1 MRIAVIGGGVSGLVA
16 AHLLAE
22 HHDVRLFEAA
32 PKIGGHTYT
41 QKVEENGREI
51 PVDLGF
57 IVYNERTYPLFSRL
71 LADLGVA
78 TKASSMSFSVRCE
91 TSGFEYN
98 GTNLNTL
105 FAQRRNL
112 LSPRFYRLLRGI
124 LRFHQRAPSLLAAS
138 ENPTLGDWLADEGF
152 RGPFVSHYLVPM
164 VSAIWSA
171 EPENVMAFPARSLA
185 SFLDSHG
192 MLTVED
198 RPVWRVVVGGSRRY
212 IAPLVARFADRI
224 AVATP
229 VDWIRRREDG
239 VYLKPRGAEEER
251 FDRVV
256 IATHSDQALRL
267 LADASP
273 AEREILEA
281 IPYRENDVVL
291 HTDAR
296 FLPRRPLARASW
308 NYHLNPPTPGA
319 GPQMTY
325 WMNLLQGLSDVG
337 AERNYCVTLNRTAEI
352 APETI
357 LHQLTMAHPVY
368 TSASVA
374 AQRRWP
380 EINGGRGTYFC
391 GAYWGFGFHE
401 DGVKSA
407 YRVAEAIAAE
417 AGGAGDD
424 AAWTGGTR
432 DGAAWDAA
440 TPAETGVEV
449 AG

>member
-22 HHDVRLFEAA
+22 RHDVRLFEAA
-32 PKIGGHTYT
+32 PKVGGHTYT

-57 IVYNERTYPLFSRL
+57 IVYNERTYPLFTRL
-71 LADLGVA
+71 LADLGV
-78 TKASSMSFSVRCE
+78 TTQASSMSFSVRCE
-91 TSGFEYN
+91 TSGLEYN
-98 GTNLNTL
+98 GTDLNTL

-112 LSPRFYRLLRGI
+112 LSPRFYRLLLDI
-124 LRFHQRAPSLLAAS
+124 LRFHRRAPLLLAAS
-138 ENPTLGDWLADEGF
+138 ENPTLGTWLAAEDF
-152 RGPFVSHYLVPM
+152 RGPFVSDFLVPM

-171 EPENVMAFPARSLA
+171 EPEQVMAFPARSLA
-185 SFLDSHG
+185 SFLHNHG
-192 MLTVED
+192 MLKVEN
-198 RPVWRVVVGGSRRY
+198 RPVWRVVVGGSRSY

-224 AVATP
+224 SVATP

-239 VYLKPRGAEEER
+239 VYVKPRGAEEAR

-256 IATHSDQALRL
+256 VATHSDQALRL
-267 LADASP
+267 LADTSA
-273 AEREILEA
+273 AEREILGA
-281 IPYRENDVVL
+281 MPYRDNDVVL
-291 HTDAR
+291 HTDVR

-308 NYHLNPPTPGA
+308 NYHLNPPNRGA

-325 WMNLLQGLSDVG
+325 WMNRLQGLAG

-357 LHQLTMAHPVY
+357 LHRVSMAHPVY

-374 AQRRWP
+374 AQLRWP

-417 AGGAGDD
+417 AGDD
-424 AAWTGGTR
+424 AAAWSGGTR
-432 DGAAWDAA
+432 DGAAWDASEK
-440 TPAETGVEV
+440 PIEV

>member
-1 MRIAVIGGGVSGLVA
+1 MRIAVIGGGVSGLAA

-22 HHDVRLFEAA
+22 RHDVRLFEAA
-32 PKIGGHTYT
+32 PKVGGHTYT
-41 QKVEENGREI
+41 QKVEEDGREI

-78 TKASSMSFSVRCE
+78 TKESSMSFSVRCE
-91 TSGFEYN
+91 ATGLEYN
-98 GTNLNTL
+98 GSNLNTL

-112 LSPRFYRLLRGI
+112 LSPRFYRMLRDI
-124 LRFHQRAPSLLAAS
+124 LRFHRRAPALLAAN
-138 ENPTLGDWLADEGF
+138 ENPTLGAWLADEGF
-152 RGPFVSHYLVPM
+152 RGPFVTDYLVPM

-171 EPENVMAFPARSLA
+171 EPDNVMAFPARSLA
-185 SFLDSHG
+185 SFLDRHG
-192 MLTVED
+192 MLKVDD
-198 RPVWRVVVGGSRRY
+198 RPVWRVVVGGSRSY

-224 AVATP
+224 AVGTP
-229 VDWIRRREDG
+229 VDWLRRRQDG
-239 VYLKPRGAEEER
+239 VYVKPRGGEEER

-256 IATHSDQALRL
+256 VAAHSDQALRL
-267 LADASP
+267 LADASD
-273 AEREILEA
+273 AEREILGA
-281 IPYRENDVVL
+281 IRYQENDVVL

-308 NYHLNPPTPGA
+308 NYHLNPQSRGV

-325 WMNLLQGLSDVG
+325 WMNLLQGLGEG
-337 AERNYCVTLNRTAEI
+337 AKRDYCVTLNRTAEI

-357 LHQLTMAHPVY
+357 LHRVTMAHPIY
-368 TSASVA
+368 TSEAVA
-374 AQRRWP
+374 AQQRWP

-391 GAYWGFGFHE
+391 GAYWGYGFHE

-407 YRVAEAIAAE
+407 YRVAEAIARE
-417 AGGAGDD
+417 A
-424 AAWTGGTR
+424 GGTR
-432 DGAAWDAA
+432 DGAAWEAFA
-440 TPAETGVEV
+440 PAETGIEV